1 MLLHLK
7 MGEYLVLNLPSAGT
21 FNTGL
26 PQSKLP
32 SLLLHNSNFA
42 AVMTYYVNT
51 WYAGP
56 CLEVM
61 TYYVNTWY
69 AGPLSGGRLTHL
81 QGLISH
87 RLRAT
92 GLEGLEPSHADR
104 ESGHELVAVSLEQ
117 STVECSPSSHRVV
130 TVAVNFKSGAWWL
143 LIIHHRRM
151 GMCARRGFVG
161 PSLHLSHSP
170 FYFTDSCI

>member
-42 AVMTYYVNT
+42 A
-51 WYAGP
+51 
-56 CLEVM
+56 VM